1 MAIDVEISLVPMHA
15 FANVISQPTDRE
27 NIASAIQRYP
37 ISEVEALACEDF
49 FMDRFKPSIVSL
61 EGMRRGHHFDDTSAQ
76 CSMAS
81 GLDLKR
87 QSTDDMYFQI
97 TESPLR

>member
-61 EGMRRGHHFDDTSAQ
+61 EGMRGHCFHDTSGQ
-76 CSMAS
+76 WSMAS

-87 QSTDDMYFQI
+87 QSKDDVCFQI